1 MYKEYKSIQY
11 YTLPTEN
18 EVNAYFLNKESNR
31 LPSQEELEDRAKNLL
46 EKTISEYIVYG
57 WKLQGSVNIAIKGE
71 WSYPTSLRTEK
82 KITIICYSQ
91 GIYYGDCEQE
101 TNEQSRM
108 DLEVERWLEQRKR
121 WLEQR
126 KRKEEEDIRKEALRK
141 ETLELQKEYEEKRT
155 NEKRLE
161 IILIVVVIVMFVLLR
176 ISDLLRT

>member
-91 GIYYGDCEQE
+91 GIYYDDCEQE

-108 DLEVERWLEQRKR
+108 DLEVERWLEQK
-121 WLEQR
+121 
-126 KRKEEEDIRKEALRK
+126 KEKMEDIRKEALRK